1 VFFLVKFSRFSYIF
15 TILCIIFNTK
25 ILTGHPLETLDFEET
40 IDDYKRR
47 IFDLTTMLELGKTL
61 NASLSLKDVL
71 DIVVLTC
78 NGHFHASDAV
88 ILLETEKKETPFFES
103 HSSAEKILI
112 KTSDPF
118 VKYISENPHAILVD
132 EMKDKKQ
139 LKKSYSLFSDHEIH
153 LIVPLRFKTRINGI
167 LCLKK
172 KEEEFGR
179 VYSEDEKRYMDIIAG
194 FASVAI
200 ENARLYEIATIDLK
214 TRLYNHGFFQN
225 RLIEE
230 IKRAER
236 YKTDLS
242 LMILDL
248 DHFKNI
254 NDTYGHMLGDDVLIA
269 VAETLRNKVR
279 ECDIPARFG
288 GEEFTVILPETDRDS
303 SAIVAERLRTSI
315 EKLTFKASAS
325 NPSPAGSF
333 GVTTSIGISC
343 FEHESS
349 MTEDILI
356 ERADQSLYFAKQ
368 NGRNR
373 VILYDEIQESMES

>member
-1 VFFLVKFSRFSYIF
+1 M
-15 TILCIIFNTK
+15 
-25 ILTGHPLETLDFEET
+25 ETLDFEET
-40 IDDYKRR
+40 IDDYKRQ

-61 NASLSLKDVL
+61 NSSLSLKDVL

-78 NGHFHASDAV
+78 SGHFHTSDAI
-88 ILLETEKKETPFFES
+88 ILLEAEKKEIACFES
-103 HSSAEKILI
+103 HSETEKLLI
-112 KTSDPF
+112 QSFDPF
-118 VKYISENPHAILVD
+118 VKYIGENPHSILVNK
-132 EMKDKKQ
+132 MKDKKE
-139 LKKSYSLFSDHEIH
+139 LKNSYNLFSDHGIH
-153 LIVPLRFKTRINGI
+153 LIVPLRYKTRINGI

-172 KEEEFGR
+172 KEEEFGK
-179 VYSEDEKRYMDIIAG
+179 VYSEDEKRYIDIVAG

-214 TRLYNHGFFQN
+214 TRLYNHGYFQN
-225 RLIEE
+225 SLIEE

-248 DHFKNI
+248 DHFKDV
-254 NDTYGHMLGDDVLIA
+254 NDTYGHMIGDDVLVA
-269 VAETLRNKVR
+269 VADTLRSQVR

-303 SAIVAERLRTSI
+303 SIIVAERLRTSI
-315 EKLTFKASAS
+315 ENLKFKTGAG
-325 NPSPAGSF
+325 NPSHTGSF
-333 GVTTSIGISC
+333 KITTSIGIAC
-343 FEHESS
+343 FEHESN

-373 VILYDEIQESMES
+373 IILFDDMQESMES

>member
-1 VFFLVKFSRFSYIF
+1 VFFLVKFSSFSYIF

-25 ILTGHPLETLDFEET
+25 FLTGPPLETLDFEET
-40 IDDYKRR
+40 IDDYKRQ

-78 NGHFHASDAV
+78 NGHFHTSDAI
-88 ILLETEKKETPFFES
+88 ILLEAEKKETACFES
-103 HSSAEKILI
+103 HSEAEKLLI
-112 KTSDPF
+112 QSSDPF
-118 VKYISENPHAILVD
+118 VKYIGENPHTILVD
-132 EMKDKKQ
+132 EMKDKKT
-139 LKKSYSLFSDHEIH
+139 LKKSYDLFSDHGIH
-153 LIVPLRFKTRINGI
+153 LIVPLKYKTRINGI

-179 VYSEDEKRYMDIIAG
+179 VYSEDEKRYMEIVAG

-242 LMILDL
+242 LMMLDL
-248 DHFKNI
+248 DHFKDI
-254 NDTYGHMLGDDVLIA
+254 NDTYGHMIGDDVLVA
-269 VAETLRNKVR
+269 VADALRRKVR

-303 SAIVAERLRTSI
+303 SVIVAERLRSSI
-315 EKLTFKASAS
+315 ENLTFKTGAG
-325 NPSPAGSF
+325 NPSHTGSF
-333 GVTTSIGISC
+333 KITTSIGVAC
-343 FEHESS
+343 FEHASN

-373 VILYDEIQESMES
+373 VILYDEMQESMES